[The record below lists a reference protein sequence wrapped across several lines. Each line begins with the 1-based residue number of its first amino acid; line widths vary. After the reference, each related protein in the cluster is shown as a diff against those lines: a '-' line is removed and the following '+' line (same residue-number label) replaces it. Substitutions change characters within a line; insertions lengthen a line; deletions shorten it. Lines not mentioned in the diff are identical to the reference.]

1 MRRVNRPPPAVDDD
15 DDEYTKQAKAHGCLS
30 GGGYSWCEAKNKCLR
45 AWEEDCTEGDTTAST
60 TGVVRLPPVAT
71 IQGAVSTA
79 PCTIPHF
86 CAMLTGMLPRN
97 FVIWEH
103 KMSYS
108 GHSENDIVIL

>member
-60 TGVVRLPPVAT
+60 TGVARLPPVAT
-71 IQGAVSTA
+71 ILALRPVLYPTFV
-79 PCTIPHF
+79 PCSPACCHVT
-86 CAMLTGMLPRN
+86 L
-97 FVIWEH
+97 
-103 KMSYS
+103 
-108 GHSENDIVIL
+108 